1 MSLRS
6 ARASMRLCSI
16 LTLGIMLLG
25 SPPDRAF
32 GWGGTVHTIINRNA
46 VTHLPPSMAQLAA
59 QQSFLAAHASD
70 ADTRKSAD
78 TAEYP
83 KHFLDIDVYANFST
97 LSPDLRVLVQQY
109 GWTAVRENGI
119 LPWATVWA
127 LDSLIAQAR
136 RGDWAKAYQSA
147 ADIGHYV
154 GDTFQPLHC
163 TENYDGAMTGNSGI
177 HSRYES
183 SMISTYKAAL
193 VVTPGRLEQVN
204 DPYAYILGY
213 VIRSNGLVDSILHA
227 DTRAKLAS
235 AGSYSSTYYASL
247 WASTDTMTIQLVQ
260 DATVALASLWQY
272 AWQQAGLLD
281 PASVTVA
288 ATLPTDVMLMPNYPN
303 PFNSTT
309 TIPFTVRETGR
320 VRLTVHTMLG
330 QEIGVLYDDVAVA
343 GEMHRVRFEA
353 NRLASGVYLYRLR
366 SQSGTEVRRLSL
378 IR

>member
-1 MSLRS
+1 MSFQTVRE
-6 ARASMRLCSI
+6 SMRLHSI
-16 LTLGIMLLG
+16 FALVIILLG
-25 SPPDRAF
+25 SSPDRAF

-46 VTHLPPSMAQLAA
+46 VIHLPPSMAQLAA
-59 QQSFLAAHASD
+59 QQTFLAAHASD
-70 ADTRKSAD
+70 ADSRKSAD
-78 TAEYP
+78 TAEAP
-83 KHFLDIDVYANFST
+83 KHFLDIDVYPNFST
-97 LSPDLRVLVQQY
+97 LTPDLRVLVQQY
-109 GWTAVRENGI
+109 GWTAVKANGI
-119 LPWATVWA
+119 LPWATVWV
-127 LDSLIAQAR
+127 LDSLVAQAR

-147 ADIGHYV
+147 ADVGHYV

-183 SMISTYKAAL
+183 SMINTYKASL

-204 DPYAYILGY
+204 DPYAYLLGY
-213 VIRSNGLVDSILHA
+213 IIRSNGLVDSILHA

-247 WASTDTMTIQLVQ
+247 WTSTDTMTIQLVQ

-281 PASVTVA
+281 PTSVEVA
-288 ATLPTDVMLMPNYPN
+288 ATIPAELTLMPNYPN

-320 VRLTVHTMLG
+320 VQLTVHTILG
-330 QEIGVLYDDVAVA
+330 QEIGVLYDDVAAA

-353 NRLASGVYLYRLR
+353 DRLASGVYLYRLR

>member
-1 MSLRS
+1 MVVRS
-6 ARASMRLCSI
+6 AGVLMHRCCIPALVLI
-16 LTLGIMLLG
+16 LLG
-25 SPPDRAF
+25 SVPYHAF

-46 VTHLPPSMAQLAA
+46 VIHLPASMAQLAA
-59 QQSFLAAHASD
+59 QQTYLAAHAND
-70 ADTRKSAD
+70 ADNRKSSD

-83 KHFLDIDVYANFST
+83 KHFLDIDVYPNFST
-97 LSPDLRVLVQQY
+97 LSPDLHALVQQY
-109 GWTAVRENGI
+109 GWTAVRGNGI

-127 LDSLIAQAR
+127 TDSLIAQAR

-177 HSRYES
+177 HARYES
-183 SMISTYKAAL
+183 SMISTYKGAL

-204 DPYAYILGY
+204 DPYTYILSY
-213 VIRSNGLVDSILHA
+213 IIRSNGLVDSILHA

-247 WASTDTMTIQLVQ
+247 WSSTDTMTIQLVQ
-260 DATVALASLWQY
+260 DGTVALASLWQY
-272 AWQQAGLLD
+272 AWQQAGLLE
-281 PASVTVA
+281 PTSVVVA
-288 ATLPTDVMLMPNYPN
+288 TIPEELTLMPNYPN

-309 TIPFTVRETGR
+309 TIPFSVRETGR

-330 QEIGVLYDDVAVA
+330 QEIGVLYDDIAVA
-343 GEMHRVRFEA
+343 GEVHRVRFEA
-353 NRLASGVYLYRLR
+353 DRYASGVYLYRLR
-366 SQSGTEVRRLSL
+366 SQSGTQVRRLSL